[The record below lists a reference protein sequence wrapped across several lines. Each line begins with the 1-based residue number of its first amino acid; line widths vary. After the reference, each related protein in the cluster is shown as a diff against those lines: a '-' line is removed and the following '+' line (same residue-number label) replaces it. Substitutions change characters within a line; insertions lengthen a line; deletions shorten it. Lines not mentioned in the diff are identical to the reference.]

1 MNIPFRIN
9 KIKTLQFAM
18 FPENLINDTI
28 RVSTRYEFQLDKENK
43 IILCKS
49 GFQYSQGEK
58 VILVLQIA
66 CYFDIEEKGFESFK
80 QDQKIRI
87 PVEFMRYLA
96 TISVGTARGVIH
108 AKTENTPLN
117 PIVLPPIN
125 LVEAIKNDYLTN

>member
-1 MNIPFRIN
+1 
-9 KIKTLQFAM
+9 M